1 MLDERSTLHARDPR
15 GFLER
20 LAALPD
26 AYGGPDGVRPP
37 PYGFDAAGA
46 AAVVAPVVADWFDGR
61 LTPRGT
67 QFLAEGGFDDPAE
80 SATRRSAVEA
90 AGAQVVVIGAE
101 TDADG
106 ADDSAASGAA
116 SGADVR
122 LPDDAFAP
130 FHLVRYLA
138 HATGH
143 GAAGER
149 LVAALRVVADA
160 AAADRPTA
168 ENPAKA
174 LAWTLWQRVPLLVSD
189 RGGAAAQGLV
199 QQSFARVGKVLA
211 VPTGAH
217 GALVAAAAFEGR
229 HALGDDLVALVL
241 GRIGPETEL
250 IEEVLATRVA
260 QVERLRFGD
269 GWLPQ
274 ADADPVVD
282 GIVLWYAATWVAAYG
297 AVLAGLD
304 PSDDGVYG
312 RVRAVA

>member
-1 MLDERSTLHARDPR
+1 MLDERSTLHARDPQ

-20 LAALPD
+20 LSALPD

-46 AAVVAPVVADWFDGR
+46 PAVLASVVEDWFDGR

-67 QFLAEGGFDDPAE
+67 QFIAEGGFDDPAE
-80 SATRRSAVEA
+80 SAARRSAVEA
-90 AGAQVVVIGAE
+90 AGAQVVVIGTESDGEGAE
-101 TDADG
+101 
-106 ADDSAASGAA
+106 DSAHDG
-116 SGADVR
+116 DVR
-122 LPDDAFAP
+122 LPDDVFAP

-149 LVAALRVVADA
+149 LVAALRVVADGA
-160 AAADRPTA
+160 AANRPTA

-174 LAWTLWQRVPLLVSD
+174 LAWALWQRVPLLVSD

-199 QQSFARVGKVLA
+199 QQAFASVGKSLA

-241 GRIGPETEL
+241 GRTGPETDL

-260 QVERLRFGD
+260 QVERLRFDG
-269 GWLPQ
+269 GWLPP

-282 GIVLWYAATWVAAYG
+282 AIVLWYAALWVAAYG
-297 AVLAGLD
+297 AILAGLD

>member
-1 MLDERSTLHARDPR
+1 MLDERSTLHARDPQ

-20 LAALPD
+20 LSALPD

-46 AAVVAPVVADWFDGR
+46 AAVLASVVADWFDGR

-67 QFLAEGGFDDPAE
+67 QFIAEGGFDDPAE
-80 SATRRSAVEA
+80 SAARRSAVEA
-90 AGAQVVVIGAE
+90 AGAQVVVIGTESDGEGAE
-101 TDADG
+101 
-106 ADDSAASGAA
+106 DSAHDG
-116 SGADVR
+116 DVR
-122 LPDDAFAP
+122 LPDDVFAP

-149 LVAALRVVADA
+149 LVAALRVVADGA
-160 AAADRPTA
+160 AANRPTA

-174 LAWTLWQRVPLLVSD
+174 LAWALWQRVPLLVSD

-199 QQSFARVGKVLA
+199 QQAFASVGKLLA

-241 GRIGPETEL
+241 GRTGPETDL

-260 QVERLRFGD
+260 QVERLRFDG
-269 GWLPQ
+269 GWLPP

-282 GIVLWYAATWVAAYG
+282 AIVLWYATLWVAAYG
-297 AVLAGLD
+297 AILAGLD

>member
-1 MLDERSTLHARDPR
+1 MLDERSTLHARDPQ

-20 LAALPD
+20 LSALPD
-26 AYGGPDGVRPP
+26 AYDGPDGVRPP

-46 AAVVAPVVADWFDGR
+46 AAVLVPVVADWFDGR
-61 LTPRGT
+61 LTPSGT
-67 QFLAEGGFDDPAE
+67 QFIAEGGFDDPAE
-80 SATRRSAVEA
+80 SAARRSAVEA
-90 AGAQVVVIGAE
+90 AGAQVVVIAAE
-101 TDADG
+101 ADGDDADG
-106 ADDSAASGAA
+106 SASGSANV
-116 SGADVR
+116 GDVS
-122 LPDDAFAP
+122 LPDDVFAP

-149 LVAALRVVADA
+149 LVAALRVVASG

-189 RGGAAAQGLV
+189 RGGAAAQGLL
-199 QQSFARVGKVLA
+199 QQAFARVGKVLA

-241 GRIGPETEL
+241 GRTGPETDV

-260 QVERLRFGD
+260 QVERLRFDG
-269 GWLPQ
+269 GWLPP
-274 ADADPVVD
+274 ADPDPVVD
-282 GIVLWYAATWVAAYG
+282 AIVLWYAAMWVAAYG
-297 AVLAGLD
+297 ALLAGLD

>member
-1 MLDERSTLHARDPR
+1 MLDERSMLHARDPQ

-20 LAALPD
+20 LSALPG
-26 AYGGPDGVRPP
+26 AYAGPDGVRPP
-37 PYGFDAAGA
+37 PYGFDAVGA
-46 AAVVAPVVADWFDGR
+46 AAVLAPVVADWFDGR

-80 SATRRSAVEA
+80 SAARRSAVEA
-90 AGAQVVVIGAE
+90 VGAQVVVIGAE
-101 TDADG
+101 NDADAVDG
-106 ADDSAASGAA
+106 SASDG
-116 SGADVR
+116 DVR

-130 FHLVRYLA
+130 FHLARYLA

-149 LVAALRVVADA
+149 LVAALRVVADGA
-160 AAADRPTA
+160 APDRPTA

-199 QQSFARVGKVLA
+199 QQAFARVGKSLA

-241 GRIGPETEL
+241 GCTGPETEL

-260 QVERLRFGD
+260 QVERLPFGGD
-269 GWLPQ
+269 WLPQ

-282 GIVLWYAATWVAAYG
+282 GIVLWYAAMWVATYG
-297 AVLAGLD
+297 ALLAGLD

>member
-1 MLDERSTLHARDPR
+1 MLDERSTLHARDPQ

-20 LAALPD
+20 LRALPD

-46 AAVVAPVVADWFDGR
+46 AAILVPVVTDWFDGR
-61 LTPRGT
+61 LTPSGT
-67 QFLAEGGFDDPAE
+67 QFIAEGGFDDPAE
-80 SATRRSAVEA
+80 SAARRSAVEA

-101 TDADG
+101 ADGDG
-106 ADDSAASGAA
+106 ADGR
-116 SGADVR
+116 DVR
-122 LPDDAFAP
+122 LPNDVSAP

-138 HATGH
+138 HATGQ

-149 LVAALRVVADA
+149 LVNALRVVADG

-189 RGGAAAQGLV
+189 RDGAAAQGLV
-199 QQSFARVGKVLA
+199 QQAFAGVGKSLA

-241 GRIGPETEL
+241 GRTGPETDV

-260 QVERLRFGD
+260 QVERLCFDG
-269 GWLPQ
+269 GWLPP

-282 GIVLWYAATWVAAYG
+282 AIVLWYAAMWIAAYG
-297 AVLAGLD
+297 AILAGLD

-312 RVRAVA
+312 RVGAVA